1 MSHLF
6 VSISTGFSNACIVK
20 CDKKPFWKCMNVCG
34 SPLSGFV
41 IDLKGNLALGR
52 IWLKP
57 KCFKCNF
64 ICSQVLWKSL
74 HWNLFCSSPLFH
86 FPVRKLLFGS
96 ILGVISV
103 SFSLFPPV
111 NAMPSK
117 NGFTP
122 HVLRDGGC
130 FHFYPLLNGKN
141 CATDILRTDECDWG
155 WLVAKSEAMSER
167 TERRV
172 KRTGCVG
179 ERAQFDCFL
188 SVWVEAA
195 DATSASPNMDIH

>member
-1 MSHLF
+1 MFLIHHLH
-6 VSISTGFSNACIVK
+6 GIVT
-20 CDKKPFWKCMNVCG
+20 
-34 SPLSGFV
+34 
-41 IDLKGNLALGR
+41 DLKSNLALGR

-57 KCFKCNF
+57 TCFKCNL

-103 SFSLFPPV
+103 SFFLFPPV
-111 NAMPSK
+111 NAMSSPT
-117 NGFTP
+117 GFTP

-141 CATDILRTDECDWG
+141 CATDIFKNWWVRLRMACEEEWRDEWANG
-155 WLVAKSEAMSER
+155 
-167 TERRV
+167 ERRV
-172 KRTGCVG
+172 KRTGCAVK
-179 ERAQFDCFL
+179 EPNLTAFL

-195 DATSASPNMDIH
+195 DATSTSPKMDFL

>member
-1 MSHLF
+1 
-6 VSISTGFSNACIVK
+6 
-20 CDKKPFWKCMNVCG
+20 MNVCG

-64 ICSQVLWKSL
+64 ICSHVLWKSL

-130 FHFYPLLNGKN
+130 FHFYPLFKKWKELRNWHFKNWWVRLRMACGEEWSGEWANGETRE
-141 CATDILRTDECDWG
+141 TD
-155 WLVAKSEAMSER
+155 WLCS
-167 TERRV
+167 
-172 KRTGCVG
+172 

-195 DATSASPNMDIH
+195 DATSASPNMDIHKLVLQDFSFFFFFF

>member
-1 MSHLF
+1 
-6 VSISTGFSNACIVK
+6 
-20 CDKKPFWKCMNVCG
+20 MNVCG
-34 SPLSGFV
+34 LPFPAFLTNF
-41 IDLKGNLALGR
+41 KGNHALGR

-57 KCFKCNF
+57 NCFKCNF

-86 FPVRKLLFGS
+86 FPARKLLFGS

-117 NGFTP
+117 IGFTP

-141 CATDILRTDECDWG
+141 SATDILRTDECDWG

-172 KRTGCVG
+172 KRTGCAVK
-179 ERAQFDCFL
+179 EPKVTAFL

-195 DATSASPNMDIH
+195 DATNSSPNKDFHWLVLQDFFFFFFKKLLKFIL

>member
-1 MSHLF
+1 MWYNHFEKNAWMF
-6 VSISTGFSNACIVK
+6 VVHHYPALSST
-20 CDKKPFWKCMNVCG
+20 
-34 SPLSGFV
+34 
-41 IDLKGNLALGR
+41 LKGNLALGR

-172 KRTGCVG
+172 KRTGCAVK
-179 ERAQFDCFL
+179 EPNLTAFWVCEWKLRAPPLTWTFF
-188 SVWVEAA
+188 
-195 DATSASPNMDIH
+195 N

>member
-1 MSHLF
+1 MWYNHSENAWMF
-6 VSISTGFSNACIVK
+6 VVYHYLAFSPIYRAILH
-20 CDKKPFWKCMNVCG
+20 WEE
-34 SPLSGFV
+34 SGWNF
-41 IDLKGNLALGR
+41 
-52 IWLKP
+52 

-111 NAMPSK
+111 NAMPSQ
-117 NGFTP
+117 NGFTR

-155 WLVAKSEAMSER
+155 WLVAKNEAVSER

-172 KRTGCVG
+172 KRTGCAVK
-179 ERAQFDCFL
+179 EPNLTAFWVCEWKLQMLRAPPLTWTFI
-188 SVWVEAA
+188 
-195 DATSASPNMDIH
+195 N

>member
-1 MSHLF
+1 
-6 VSISTGFSNACIVK
+6 
-20 CDKKPFWKCMNVCG
+20 MNVCG
-34 SPLSGFV
+34 LPFPAFFTNF
-41 IDLKGNLALGR
+41 KGNHALGR

-57 KCFKCNF
+57 NCFKCNF

-86 FPVRKLLFGS
+86 FPARKLLFGS

-117 NGFTP
+117 IGFTQ

-141 CATDILRTDECDWG
+141 CTTDILRTDECDWG

-167 TERRV
+167 TERDAWNGLV
-172 KRTGCVG
+172 VQWKSPSWLLFWVCEWKLQMLRTPPLT
-179 ERAQFDCFL
+179 RTFID
-188 SVWVEAA
+188 
-195 DATSASPNMDIH
+195 

>member
-1 MSHLF
+1 MQLYLQSRF
-6 VSISTGFSNACIVK
+6 VE
-20 CDKKPFWKCMNVCG
+20 KP
-34 SPLSGFV
+34 SL
-41 IDLKGNLALGR
+41 
-52 IWLKP
+52 
-57 KCFKCNF
+57 
-64 ICSQVLWKSL
+64 KSL
-74 HWNLFCSSPLFH
+74 LQFTSLPFSCEEAPLWQH
-86 FPVRKLLFGS
+86 SWGDIGIILPV
-96 ILGVISV
+96 
-103 SFSLFPPV
+103 PPV

-172 KRTGCVG
+172 KRTGCAVK
-179 ERAQFDCFL
+179 EPNLTAF
-188 SVWVEAA
+188 WVCEWKLQ
-195 DATSASPNMDIH
+195 TSSSPNMDISLISTSRFFFF

>member
-1 MSHLF
+1 MFHLF

-20 CDKKPFWKCMNVCG
+20 CDNHFWKCMNVRG
-34 SPLSGFV
+34 SPLSGIV

-52 IWLKP
+52 IWLKH

-86 FPVRKLLFGS
+86 FPARKLLFGS

-130 FHFYPLLNGKN
+130 FHFYPLLHGKN
-141 CATDILRTDECDWG
+141 SATDILRTDECDWG

-167 TERRV
+167 TERDAWNGLV
-172 KRTGCVG
+172 VQWKSPSWLLSECVSG
-179 ERAQFDCFL
+179 SCRCYERL
-188 SVWVEAA
+188 
-195 DATSASPNMDIH
+195 P

>member
-1 MSHLF
+1 MNCLPGCLTKVLFLMSHLF

-20 CDKKPFWKCMNVCG
+20 RDITILKMHECLWFTIIRLCHQRKKAIVHWEESGWNLNV
-34 SPLSGFV
+34 F
-41 IDLKGNLALGR
+41 
-52 IWLKP
+52 
-57 KCFKCNF
+57 FKCNF

-130 FHFYPLLNGKN
+130 FHFYPLLK
-141 CATDILRTDECDWG
+141 
-155 WLVAKSEAMSER
+155 MER
-167 TERRV
+167 T
-172 KRTGCVG
+172 
-179 ERAQFDCFL
+179 AQLTF
-188 SVWVEAA
+188 
-195 DATSASPNMDIH
+195 